1 MYRVLM
7 PVDSSETRA
16 LAQANYVADLPN
28 AAEDVEA
35 ILLYVFTE
43 KDAGSEARDVTR
55 IGSIKRARNHL
66 EEHGVTVRIRED
78 SVDAVDAILDQAE
91 AEDVNSLVLG
101 GRKRSPAGKALF
113 GSVTQ
118 SVILNTDRPVVVT
131 GGDEAEDDD

>member
-16 LAQANYVADLPN
+16 LAQASYVADLPN
-28 AAEDVEA
+28 AAEEVEA
-35 ILLYVFTE
+35 TLLYVFTE
-43 KDAGSEARDVTR
+43 EDAGSELRDVTR
-55 IGSIKRARNHL
+55 IGSIKRAREHL
-66 EEHGVTVRIRED
+66 EERDVTVRIRED
-78 SVDAVDAILDQAE
+78 SVDAVDAILNQADE
-91 AEDVNSLVLG
+91 QDVDSLVLG

-131 GGDEAEDDD
+131 GGQDDD

>member
-16 LAQANYVADLPN
+16 LAQASYVADLPN
-28 AAEDVEA
+28 AAEEVEA
-35 ILLYVFTE
+35 TLLYVFTE
-43 KDAGSEARDVTR
+43 EDAGSELRDVTR
-55 IGSIKRARNHL
+55 IGSIKRAREHL

-78 SVDAVDAILDQAE
+78 SVNAVDAILAQADE
-91 AEDVNSLVLG
+91 QDVDSLVLG

-131 GGDEAEDDD
+131 GGQDDD

>member
-16 LAQANYVADLPN
+16 LAQASYVADLPN
-28 AAEDVEA
+28 AAEEVEA
-35 ILLYVFTE
+35 TLLYVFTE
-43 KDAGSEARDVTR
+43 EDAGSELRDVTR
-55 IGSIKRARNHL
+55 IGSIKRAREYL
-66 EEHGVTVRIRED
+66 EERDVTVRIRED
-78 SVDAVDAILDQAE
+78 SVDAVDAILNQADE
-91 AEDVNSLVLG
+91 QDVDSLVLG

-131 GGDEAEDDD
+131 GGQDDD

>member
-16 LAQANYVADLPN
+16 LAQARYVADLPN
-28 AAEDVEA
+28 AAEEVEA
-35 ILLYVFTE
+35 TLLYVFTE
-43 KDAGSEARDVTR
+43 EDAGSELRDVTR
-55 IGSIKRARNHL
+55 IGSIKRAREYL
-66 EEHGVTVRIRED
+66 EERDVTVRIRED
-78 SVDAVDAILDQAE
+78 SVDAVDAILNQADE
-91 AEDVNSLVLG
+91 QDVDSLVLG

-131 GGDEAEDDD
+131 GGQDDD

>member
-16 LAQANYVADLPN
+16 LAQARYVADLPN
-28 AAEDVEA
+28 AAEEVEA
-35 ILLYVFTE
+35 TLLYVFTE
-43 KDAGSEARDVTR
+43 EDAGSELRDVTR
-55 IGSIKRARNHL
+55 IGSIKRAREYL
-66 EEHGVTVRIRED
+66 EERDVTVRIRED
-78 SVDAVDAILDQAE
+78 SVDAVDAILDQADE
-91 AEDVNSLVLG
+91 QNVNSLVLG

-131 GGDEAEDDD
+131 GGQDDD

>member
-7 PVDSSETRA
+7 QVDSSETRA
-16 LAQANYVADLPN
+16 LAQARYVADLPN
-28 AAEDVEA
+28 AAEEVEA
-35 ILLYVFTE
+35 TLLYVFTE
-43 KDAGSEARDVTR
+43 EDAGSELRDVTR
-55 IGSIKRARNHL
+55 IGSIKRAREHL

-78 SVDAVDAILDQAE
+78 SVDAVDAILNQADE
-91 AEDVNSLVLG
+91 QDVDSLVLG

-131 GGDEAEDDD
+131 GGQDDD

>member
-16 LAQANYVADLPN
+16 LAQASYVADLPN
-28 AAEDVEA
+28 AAEEVEA
-35 ILLYVFTE
+35 TLLYVFTE
-43 KDAGSEARDVTR
+43 EDAGSELRDVTR
-55 IGSIKRARNHL
+55 IGSIKRAREHL

-78 SVDAVDAILDQAE
+78 SVDAVDAILDQADE
-91 AEDVNSLVLG
+91 QDVDSLVLG

-118 SVILNTDRPVVVT
+118 SVILNTHRPVVVT
-131 GGDEAEDDD
+131 GGQDDD

>member
-16 LAQANYVADLPN
+16 LAQASYVADLPN
-28 AAEDVEA
+28 AAEEVEA
-35 ILLYVFTE
+35 TLLYVFTE
-43 KDAGSEARDVTR
+43 EDAGSELRDVTR
-55 IGSIKRARNHL
+55 IGSIKRAREHL

-78 SVDAVDAILDQAE
+78 SVDAVDAILNHADEQ
-91 AEDVNSLVLG
+91 DVDSLVLG

-131 GGDEAEDDD
+131 GGQDDD

>member
-16 LAQANYVADLPN
+16 LAQASYVADLPN
-28 AAEDVEA
+28 AAEEVEA
-35 ILLYVFTE
+35 TLLYVFTE
-43 KDAGSEARDVTR
+43 EDAGSELRDVTR
-55 IGSIKRARNHL
+55 IGSIKRAREHL

-78 SVDAVDAILDQAE
+78 SVDAVDAILNQADE
-91 AEDVNSLVLG
+91 QDVDSLVLG

-118 SVILNTDRPVVVT
+118 SVILNTHRPVVVT
-131 GGDEAEDDD
+131 GGQDDD

>member
-7 PVDSSETRA
+7 PVDSSETHA
-16 LAQANYVADLPN
+16 LAQASYVADLPN
-28 AAEDVEA
+28 AAEEVEA
-35 ILLYVFTE
+35 TLLYVFTE
-43 KDAGSEARDVTR
+43 EDAGSELRDVTR
-55 IGSIKRARNHL
+55 IGSIKRAREHL

-78 SVDAVDAILDQAE
+78 SVDAVDAILNQADE
-91 AEDVNSLVLG
+91 QDVDSLVLG

-131 GGDEAEDDD
+131 GGQDDD

>member
-16 LAQANYVADLPN
+16 LAQASYVADLPN
-28 AAEDVEA
+28 AAEEVEA
-35 ILLYVFTE
+35 TLLYVFTE
-43 KDAGSEARDVTR
+43 EDAGSELRDVTR
-55 IGSIKRARNHL
+55 IGSIKRAREHL

-78 SVDAVDAILDQAE
+78 SVDAVDAILNHADEQ
-91 AEDVNSLVLG
+91 DVDSLVLG

-118 SVILNTDRPVVVT
+118 SVILNTHRPVVVT
-131 GGDEAEDDD
+131 GGQDDD

>member
-16 LAQANYVADLPN
+16 LAQASYVADLPN
-28 AAEDVEA
+28 AAEEVEA
-35 ILLYVFTE
+35 ILLYVFTG
-43 KDAGSEARDVTR
+43 KDAGSESRDVTR
-55 IGSIKRARNHL
+55 IGSIRRAREHL

-78 SVDAVDAILDQAE
+78 SVDAVDAILNQADE
-91 AEDVNSLVLG
+91 QDVNSLVLG

-118 SVILNTDRPVVVT
+118 RVMLEGNRPVLVST
-131 GGDEAEDDD
+131 EG